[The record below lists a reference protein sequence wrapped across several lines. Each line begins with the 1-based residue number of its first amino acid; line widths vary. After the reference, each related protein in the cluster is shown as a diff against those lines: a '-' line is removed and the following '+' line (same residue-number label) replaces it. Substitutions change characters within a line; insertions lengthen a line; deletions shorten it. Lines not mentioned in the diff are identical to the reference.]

1 MNTTESSIVAAN
13 GSHTKVVNHEK
24 NISSRGRLSE
34 PASVLPYI
42 PRKRQERSG
51 LLIEYLF
58 TPAAPQGTDYLDF
71 LLLGESRFGVILADL
86 CTTIP
91 EDHVQEA
98 IPLLKLALRSKS
110 AGLSA
115 AATLRYL
122 DQHLTEHTGE
132 DGLITALYLIF
143 DQSKRLLHYASAGH
157 LPMLLHRSSEN
168 KTFLLTASGAPIG
181 HDADGARSTATA
193 NGINKIAGESVA
205 LAQGDLI
212 ILYNSGLLKQRNR
225 NGDYWGRQR
234 LIDCLRKYADLDP
247 ASLLAELKRRLE
259 DFVEGEPQEHDVAI
273 IALKNTLRDLEKPGA
288 ETFEHA
294 TGNRFLTVD
303 DEEIILEA
311 IRENPDSPFAKVA
324 DELALEALRHLK
336 KEKVLSYLTQTS
348 HWLTQWPDNVSTR
361 RNGVENH
368 TGSNG
373 QIVSKAPAVRRT
385 VNVVKQLQQDMLAA
399 FPIRQ
404 VLARKYEFTDITPGF
419 SRALEF
425 YTSGDYQQALFDVLK
440 TRQDLPASVDL
451 HCFVGNLY
459 LLLNMTAEA
468 REEYQQAL
476 AIDQRTPHAHLALSY
491 IALVEEDF
499 YNAIDE
505 YSTALRLD
513 KCLQGNN
520 PLLQQLIAAV
530 EKRDNRSEWL
540 V

>member
-1 MNTTESSIVAAN
+1 MNTNESSIVAAN
-13 GSHTKVVNHEK
+13 GSHANAVDHEN
-24 NISSRGRLSE
+24 NISLLRELSD
-34 PASVLPYI
+34 PAAILPYI

-51 LLIEYLF
+51 LLVEYLF
-58 TPAAPQGTDYLDF
+58 APAASQGTDFLDF
-71 LLLGESRFGVILADL
+71 LLLGENRFGVILADFCSATPKDDL
-86 CTTIP
+86 
-91 EDHVQEA
+91 QET

-122 DQHLTEHTGE
+122 DQHITEHTGE

-157 LPMLLHRSSEN
+157 LPMLLHRPSEN

-181 HDADGARSTATA
+181 CDTDVARSTATA

-225 NGDYWGRQR
+225 NGEYWGRQR

-247 ASLLAELKRRLE
+247 VSLLAELKRRLD
-259 DFVEGEPQEHDVAI
+259 DFLQGEPQEYDIAI

-288 ETFEHA
+288 ETLEHA
-294 TGNRFLTVD
+294 TGNRYLTVD
-303 DEEIILEA
+303 DEQIILEA
-311 IRENPDSPFAKVA
+311 IRENPNLSFAKVA
-324 DELALEALRHLK
+324 DELALDGLKHLR
-336 KEKVLSYLTQTS
+336 KEKVQSYLTQTS
-348 HWLTQWPDNVSTR
+348 HWLTQWPDNGR
-361 RNGVENH
+361 AAKNGIQNH
-368 TGSNG
+368 NG
-373 QIVSKAPAVRRT
+373 TNGHDASKAPATRRT
-385 VNVVKQLQQDMLAA
+385 VKVVKQLQQDMLAA

-404 VLARKYEFTDITPGF
+404 VFARKYEFADLSSDF
-419 SRALEF
+419 SHALEF
-425 YTSGDYQQALFDVLK
+425 YTSGDYQQALFAVSK
-440 TRQDLPASVDL
+440 IREDLSASVDL

-459 LLLNMTAEA
+459 LLLNMTSEA
-468 REEYQQAL
+468 RDEYQQAL
-476 AIDQRTPHAHLALSY
+476 AIDQRTAHAHLALSY
-491 IALVEEDF
+491 IALMQEDF

-513 KCLQGNN
+513 KGLQGNN
-520 PLLQQLIAAV
+520 PLLQQLITAV

>member
-1 MNTTESSIVAAN
+1 MNKTELSILAAN
-13 GSHTKVVNHEK
+13 GSQTNALNDE
-24 NISSRGRLSE
+24 NSLSSLRRLSD
-34 PASVLPYI
+34 PAAIVPYI

-51 LLIEYLF
+51 LLVEYLF

-71 LLLGESRFGVILADL
+71 LLLGENRFGVILADF
-86 CTTIP
+86 CSSAP
-91 EDHVQEA
+91 KDHLQET

-122 DQHLTEHTGE
+122 DQNIAEHTGE
-132 DGLITALYLIF
+132 EGLITALYLIF

-157 LPMLLHRSSEN
+157 LPMLLHRPSEN

-181 HDADGARSTATA
+181 CDTDGARSTATA

-225 NGDYWGRQR
+225 TGEYWGRQR
-234 LIDCLRKYADLDP
+234 LIDCLRMYADLDP
-247 ASLLAELKRRLE
+247 VSLLAELKRRLD
-259 DFVEGEPQEHDVAI
+259 DFLEGEPQEHDVAI

-288 ETFEHA
+288 ETLEHA
-294 TGNRFLTVD
+294 TGNRYLTVD
-303 DEEIILEA
+303 DEQIILEV
-311 IRENPDSPFAKVA
+311 IRENPDLPFAKVA
-324 DELALEALRHLK
+324 DELALDGLRHLK
-336 KEKVLSYLTQTS
+336 IERVQSYLTQTS
-348 HWLTQWPDNVSTR
+348 HWLTQWPDNGRTHK
-361 RNGVENH
+361 NGIKNH
-368 TGSNG
+368 NG
-373 QIVSKAPAVRRT
+373 TNGHVASKALATRRT

-404 VLARKYEFTDITPGF
+404 VFAKKYEFADFTSGF

-425 YTSGDYQQALFDVLK
+425 STSGDYQQALFEIAK
-440 TRQDLPASVDL
+440 TRHDLPASVDL

-459 LLLNMTAEA
+459 LLLNRTSEA
-468 REEYQQAL
+468 RDEYQLAL
-476 AIDQRTPHAHLALSY
+476 AIDQRTAHAHLALSY
-491 IALVEEDF
+491 IALTQEDF

-505 YSTALRLD
+505 YSTVLRLD
-513 KCLQGNN
+513 KSLQGNN

>member
-13 GSHTKVVNHEK
+13 GSHANAVDHEK
-24 NISSRGRLSE
+24 SISSLGRRSD
-34 PASVLPYI
+34 PAAMLPYI

-51 LLIEYLF
+51 LLVEYLF
-58 TPAAPQGTDYLDF
+58 APAAPQGTDFLDF
-71 LLLGESRFGVILADL
+71 LLLGENRFGVILADF
-86 CTTIP
+86 CRAIP
-91 EDHVQEA
+91 EDHLQET

-122 DQHLTEHTGE
+122 DQHITEHTGE

-157 LPMLLHRSSEN
+157 LPMLLHRPSEN

-181 HDADGARSTATA
+181 HDVDGAGSTATST
-193 NGINKIAGESVA
+193 GINKIAGESVA
-205 LAQGDLI
+205 LVQGDLI
-212 ILYNSGLLKQRNR
+212 ILYNSGLLKQRNC

-247 ASLLAELKRRLE
+247 ASLVAELKRRLD
-259 DFVEGEPQEHDVAI
+259 DFLEGEPQEHDVAI

-288 ETFEHA
+288 ETLEHA
-294 TGNRFLTVD
+294 VGNRFLSVD
-303 DEEIILEA
+303 DEQIILEA
-311 IRENPDSPFAKVA
+311 IRENPDLPFTKVA
-324 DELALEALRHLK
+324 DELALDGLRHFK
-336 KEKVLSYLTQTS
+336 KEKVQSYLTQTS
-348 HWLTQWPDNVSTR
+348 HWLTLWPDNGRTG
-361 RNGVENH
+361 RNH
-368 TGSNG
+368 NG
-373 QIVSKAPAVRRT
+373 TNGHVASKAPATRRT
-385 VNVVKQLQQDMLAA
+385 INVVKQLQHDMLAA
-399 FPIRQ
+399 FPIRH
-404 VLARKYEFTDITPGF
+404 VLARKYEFADFTPGF

-425 YTSGDYQQALFDVLK
+425 YTSGDYQQALFEVAK
-440 TRQDLPASVDL
+440 TRHDLPASIDL

-459 LLLNMTAEA
+459 LLLNMTSDAQD
-468 REEYQQAL
+468 EYQQAL
-476 AIDQRTPHAHLALSY
+476 AIDQRTANAHLALSY
-491 IALVEEDF
+491 IALIQEDF

-513 KCLQGNN
+513 KSLQGNN
-520 PLLQQLIAAV
+520 PLLQQLITAV